1 MSKMIKLILV
11 SVLVLSVIGFG
22 LYRAADRREYS
33 ASEFLMTTQ
42 IEAKAYGLRGRQ
54 ALQEIFARF
63 EDIDRRMGSADA
75 ASEIAKIN
83 ANAGVQPVQVSPDVF
98 YVIQRALDYARI
110 SQGKFD
116 ITIQPVVSLWGIGT
130 ERARVPDP
138 AELRSKLSLVDYR
151 RVQLDPANHTV
162 FLPVKGMGI
171 DLGGIAK
178 GYAADE
184 AERIMIAHGVA
195 HAIMNLGDSS
205 IYLRGVRPDG
215 QRWRIGIQDP
225 DNLENGYIGILQA
238 SDEALSTSGA
248 YERYF
253 IKDGVRYHH
262 IIDPASGYPSE
273 SDILSV
279 TIVSKQGIDGD
290 ALSTAVFI
298 LGRERGMALLAGL
311 GLDAIIITEDHSVW
325 LTPGLEGRFE
335 LTSGDYHY
343 ATR

>member
-1 MSKMIKLILV
+1 MSRVAKLILLFL
-11 SVLVLSVIGFG
+11 LVLSLTGFG
-22 LYRAADRREYS
+22 FYRVADSREYS
-33 ASEFLMTTQ
+33 KSEFLMTTQ
-42 IEAKAYGLRGRQ
+42 IEARAYGLRGRQ
-54 ALQEIFARF
+54 ALNEVFARL
-63 EDIDRRMGSADA
+63 EDIDRRMGTSDA
-75 ASEIAKIN
+75 ASEIAKVN

-98 YVIQRALDYARI
+98 YVIQKALDYARI

-116 ITIQPVVSLWGIGT
+116 ITIQPVVNLWGIGT
-130 ERARVPDP
+130 DHARVPDP
-138 AELRSKLSLVDYR
+138 AELRDKLALVDYR
-151 RVQLDPANHTV
+151 RVQLDPVNRTV

-184 AERIMIAHGVA
+184 AEKIMINHGVK

-205 IYLRGVRPDG
+205 IYLQGVRPDG
-215 QRWRIGIQDP
+215 QQWRIGIQDP

-253 IKDGVRYHH
+253 IQDGVRYHH

-298 LGRERGMALLAGL
+298 LGRERGMAMLAAL
-311 GLDAIIITEDHSVW
+311 GLDAIIITKDHAVW

-343 ATR
+343 AAR